1 MDLITVIYLADVVN
15 SVSFLLA
22 MIATFSFIIS
32 CVVGLYIL
40 NGDGESPKRYFVT
53 LIFSIVVSFI
63 TIAIPSKQAIYM
75 MAGAKVVQDISKDP
89 RTQNTLD
96 KIYKII
102 DNKLDEQLNKGEKK

>member
-15 SVSFLLA
+15 NVVFLLSMLA
-22 MIATFSFIIS
+22 MFSFIVACTVCLHTLHEGGSLKNAFAIFVFSVTMSLIS
-32 CVVGLYIL
+32 
-40 NGDGESPKRYFVT
+40 
-53 LIFSIVVSFI
+53 SI
-63 TIAIPSKQAIYM
+63 IPSKQAIYM

>member
-15 SVSFLLA
+15 NVVFLLSMLTMFSFLVA
-22 MIATFSFIIS
+22 
-32 CVVGLYIL
+32 CVVCLH
-40 NGDGESPKRYFVT
+40 T
-53 LIFSIVVSFI
+53 LHEGGSLKNAFALFIFSI
-63 TIAIPSKQAIYM
+63 TISLISAIIPSKQAIYM